1 MQDLVK
7 HVLAEEFFLLESR
20 NPGFLV
26 NGTGRADELSMNTPQ
41 VANSYVPSR
50 LVPGGTE
57 NRVGTVSHR
66 LQLTPKARCPGE
78 AWMLVLEASSGRP
91 LAPVTSLCNFRNSCL
106 PSS

>member
-1 MQDLVK
+1 MD
-7 HVLAEEFFLLESR
+7 
-20 NPGFLV
+20 
-26 NGTGRADELSMNTPQ
+26 GTGRAYELSMNTPR

-78 AWMLVLEASSGRP
+78 AWVLVLEASSERP
-91 LAPVTSLCNFRNSCL
+91 LTPVTSLCNFRQLL
-106 PSS
+106 PA